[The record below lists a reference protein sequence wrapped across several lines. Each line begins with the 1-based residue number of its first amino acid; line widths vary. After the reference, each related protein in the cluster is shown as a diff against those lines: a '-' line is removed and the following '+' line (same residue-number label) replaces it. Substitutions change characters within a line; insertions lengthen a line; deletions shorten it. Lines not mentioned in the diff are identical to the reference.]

1 MLPAVLVMLQ
11 RAQLPQVL
19 LLVPQE
25 HLTQQIETREC
36 QSFIVG
42 YCRMALL
49 FLRVQKVL
57 LNKHTGMIVIPAHTI
72 MIQNRFLPIVLLVPV
87 RRLLS
92 MTQDK
97 RAMLAMTLKQQIIRI
112 ALPIMQRHIRL
123 LLQLPLALR
132 LLRRAPAQAQA
143 QAPTPTPTEAQSTTP
158 AAKQSAT

>member
-1 MLPAVLVMLQ
+1 MLQ

-25 HLTQQIETREC
+25 HLTQQIETRKC

-57 LNKHTGMIVIPAHTI
+57 LNKHTGMIVILFSTI

-92 MTQDK
+92 MTQAK
-97 RAMLAMTLKQQIIRI
+97 RAMLAMTMKQHIIRI
-112 ALPIMQRHIRL
+112 ALPIMQRHMHIRL
-123 LLQLPLALR
+123 LLQMPLALR
-132 LLRRAPAQAQA
+132 LLRRAPARAQA
-143 QAPTPTPTEAQSTTP
+143 QTPTPTPTEAQSTTQ
-158 AAKQSAT
+158 AAKQSET